1 MVDLSVSPV
10 AGRVVAVVP
19 VKNLGRAKGRLAPAL
34 APAQRRELVLA
45 MLADVLGALR
55 AARAVGTLGGYAVI
69 SRDAEVLAYAAAQGA
84 TPLHDRAEDLN
95 DALAQAASHYARRGA
110 AGLLVLPADVPLVA
124 PAEIARLAKAAPAPG
139 IAVAP
144 SRDGGT
150 NALLVRPPMAL
161 PFLFGVGSLARHL
174 DAARAR
180 GLPATVFH
188 AAGLSLDVDSPDDLA
203 LLADSPGDTAA
214 QRAVR
219 GMCVMRNCDA

>member
-1 MVDLSVSPV
+1 MIDPSVSPV
-10 AGRVVAVVP
+10 AGGVVAVVP
-19 VKNLGRAKGRLAPAL
+19 VKDLGRAKGRLAPAL

-55 AARAVGTLGGYAVI
+55 AARTIGALGGYAVI
-69 SRDAEVLAYAAAQGA
+69 SRDAEVLAFAGAQGA
-84 TPLHDRAEDLN
+84 APLHDRAEDLN
-95 DALAQAASHYARRGA
+95 EALAQAAGHYARRGA

-124 PAEIARLAKAAPAPG
+124 PAEIARLTRAVSTPG

-150 NALLVRPPMAL
+150 NALLVRPPLAL

-180 GLPATVFH
+180 GLPAALFR

-214 QRAVR
+214 QRMVR
-219 GMCVMRNCDA
+219 ELNYNYNCN